1 MIPGGLLTEIDSV
14 SGIVCRPAEP
24 MKRHTTLR
32 VGGAAELWVVAETA
46 DAVTEVAGLCKAHGV
61 KLNYFGDSHVL
72 VRDGGLEGLWLRLG
86 SVGLGVH
93 KVEDGIEVGAAHP
106 VAGLHAW
113 MLRHDMPAIPYLK
126 GRSGTVLEAYKAGL
140 LAAWVNYCV
149 VLRGTRVTSLSPE
162 KHSEKQPLLR
172 LGLLREPRPVEEAQ
186 GQLRLLPEQIQALGM
201 PGRILEDPPDED
213 ASMLI
218 REAGLCGVRLRG
230 ARIGQFESN
239 AMINLGES
247 TESDLWLLI
256 QMIRDRVRLH
266 SGIRLQ
272 PSLRRLG
279 SGKVHHG

>member
-1 MIPGGLLTEIDSV
+1 MIPGALLAELDSV
-14 SGIVCRPAEP
+14 SGIVSRPAEP
-24 MKRHTTLR
+24 MTRHTTLR
-32 VGGAAELWVVAETA
+32 VGGTAELWIVAETA
-46 DAVTEVAGLCKAHGV
+46 EAVARVASLCKAHGT
-61 KLNYFGDSHVL
+61 KLNYFGASHVL
-72 VRDGGLEGLWLRLG
+72 VRDGGLEGVWLRLG

-93 KVEDGIEVGAAHP
+93 EVEEGIEVGASHP
-106 VAGLHAW
+106 VAALHAW
-113 MLRHDMPAIPYLK
+113 MCSNDVPPIPYLK
-126 GRSGTVLEAYKAGL
+126 GRSGTVLEAYQAGL
-140 LAAWVNYCV
+140 LAAWVSYCV
-149 VLRGTRVTSLSPE
+149 VLRGTRVTSLPPE

-172 LGLLREPRPVEEAQ
+172 LGLLRTPRPVEEAQ

-201 PGRILEDPPDED
+201 PGRIVDDPPNED
-213 ASMLI
+213 AALLI

-230 ARIGQFESN
+230 ARIGHIESN